1 LELPEDIA
9 VDWLTKNIYF
19 TDSSRNHIAVCTN
32 DGYYCTELIQA
43 PEMEKVRAI
52 ALHPLESLIF
62 WSDWGTDAHIGVSFM
77 DGSQARVLIRDVLWP
92 NGLTLD
98 WPNGRIYWIDALH
111 SKIESATIEGKDR
124 RTILSDVFKHPFSI
138 AVHGN
143 RLYWSDKGSSMIE
156 YCDKFT
162 GKHHDVLSRNPDVF
176 GKIKKIKG
184 LLTDR
189 WQRWA
194 SPLS

>member
-1 LELPEDIA
+1 MQKI
-9 VDWLTKNIYF
+9 
-19 TDSSRNHIAVCTN
+19 
-32 DGYYCTELIQA
+32 
-43 PEMEKVRAI
+43 RAI
-52 ALHPLESLIF
+52 TLHPLESLIF
-62 WSDWGTDAHIGVSFM
+62 WSDWGKNAHIGVSFM
-77 DGSQARVLIRDVLWP
+77 DGSQARIIVEDLLWP

-124 RTILSDVFKHPFSI
+124 RTVLTDVFKHPFAI
-138 AVHGN
+138 AVHSN

-176 GKIKKIKG
+176 GKFLIFKFLIKF
-184 LLTDR
+184 
-189 WQRWA
+189 
-194 SPLS
+194 